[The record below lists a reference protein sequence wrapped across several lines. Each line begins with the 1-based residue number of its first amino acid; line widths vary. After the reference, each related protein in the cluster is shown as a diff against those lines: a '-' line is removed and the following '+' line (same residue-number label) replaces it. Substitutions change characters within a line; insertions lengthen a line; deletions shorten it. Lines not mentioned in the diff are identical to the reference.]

1 MNEVAEQIERV
12 RGPLREADAAAVGRL
27 ARAAEHVDRVEPISE
42 QPRLWLRD
50 PGARVTHLL
59 VRAADDLAGYAQLDL
74 GSPATASAELVVH
87 PLARRHGVG
96 SALLQAAQ
104 TLARAERRSL
114 TVWAYGDLPAAR
126 ALARSADL
134 EAARELLRMG
144 RTLAGDDDDGGAGDG
159 RPAPGVPALPPGTSV
174 RTFVVGQDEQAWLAL
189 NAAAFA
195 HHPEQ
200 GRLTLTDLRARER
213 EDWFDP
219 AGFLLLER
227 DGELV
232 GAVWTKVEGDTGE
245 IYVLAVSPGA
255 QGQGLGATLT
265 ALALHHLAGRGLAR
279 AVLYTDGDNAAA
291 TRTYRRA
298 GFAIEATSVQFASP
312 TYSDVH

>member
-12 RGPLREADAAAVGRL
+12 RGPLSEADAAAVGRL

-50 PGARVTHLL
+50 PGVRVTHLL

-126 ALARSADL
+126 ALARAADL
-134 EAARELLRMG
+134 EATRELLRMG
-144 RTLAGDDDDGGAGDG
+144 RSLAGDDADEPVPDE
-159 RPAPGVPALPPGTSV
+159 PALPAGTAV
-174 RTFVVGQDEQAWLAL
+174 RTFVVGQDEPAWLAL

-200 GRLTLTDLRARER
+200 GRLTLADLRAREH

-245 IYVLAVSPGA
+245 IYVLAVSPDA
-255 QGQGLGATLT
+255 QGQGLGSALT
-265 ALALHHLAGRGLAR
+265 ALALRHLAERGLAR